1 MRRGS
6 LHAAFQ
12 QITALLLL
20 PLSLW
25 LALFLVRNAASAD
38 LWRKALLDPQNRL
51 LLGLFMGVAACH
63 AALGLEVVF
72 EDYLSGSPLKKGLLL
87 GSRAGLFLS
96 ALLALVALLV

>member
-6 LHAAFQ
+6 LHAACQ

-20 PLSLW
+20 PLSLSSW
-25 LALFLVRNAASAD
+25 CGMRRAPISGGRPCWIPRTGFSSAS
-38 LWRKALLDPQNRL
+38 LW
-51 LLGLFMGVAACH
+51 GLRPAMP
-63 AALGLEVVF
+63 LLEVVF
-72 EDYLSGSPLKKGLLL
+72 EDYLQGSPLKKGLLL